1 MKNLYTLLLTA
12 LLALVSSWAKAQKF
26 DNLTIAEASSVCSI
40 AQDDKGMLWFGT
52 DAGLFAYDGYRI
64 ISPTQNSKFN
74 TSTSQHLNTS
84 PLTTRIHSMLML
96 RNVIYMATERGPMAY
111 DIRRGRFEALS
122 GSAHGEMRAVT
133 MYGGRVWFGGAQ
145 GLFSIDTKSRE
156 MRTENTRLRNVYSL
170 LATKHGLLVGTI
182 AGLSVLRGARAH
194 AIRIGEGHQPLVNA
208 LLGDGSTAW
217 IGTEG
222 ALYRYDGRQ
231 MQTVGELSGNSVK
244 SLSVHADNIY
254 AGTDNGLYIYNKVTR
269 RVTHALH
276 DSRSPRSIANNIV
289 WAVFSDRWGNLW
301 AGTDLGVSCLR
312 QRKFFSYTQLSDITN
327 TGEGNCLHLI
337 HRGTDGRLWLGGTNG
352 LISYSATRGFM
363 PESAAELVWFRQ
375 SSPTHYMSH
384 NRVRR
389 VYTDLD
395 GRVIVC
401 TDHGLNIYNPQT
413 RQLRNVVVVDPTR
426 RYSTA
431 WAYDIIDDGR
441 GRYWICS
448 YMGGVFIIEKQRLL
462 AAATPVVVAD
472 RHIAKQLQG
481 IHVWQLAKDRK
492 GRIYARMYD
501 NGLDRIDPASLR
513 VEHVVGKDRLVN
525 SLISDRRGNVWAAMD
540 GEIRCFG
547 ADNRSDHSFRIA
559 GYGGRPA
566 DMLCE
571 VEGDIWAV
579 MGSDCCIIGSD
590 GRSTRFAVPGFRPL
604 AICYDPVSRC
614 VLLGGNDAIVS
625 IPTANVTTSTPH
637 HLTTSPLFLSGLTV
651 DGRQFATDEG
661 SPTYLSEV
669 TLTSK
674 QNNLTFQLTDLPL
687 SGQQSCVYAYR
698 LEGVDR
704 AWQYMHG
711 ERLDIS
717 YNALPPGKY
726 TLEVR
731 QVDGLGEARH
741 EVLSYGVT
749 ILPPWYLSVWA
760 KALYFIALVCL
771 ALAIMKFYMMR
782 RRLREEREAK
792 ERIMQESSARSA
804 FFENL
809 SLQLKK
815 PLASVFASVLDMLH
829 SASDTSEVRSL
840 EQMRRN
846 VVDMN
851 QLVYNALDMQQGGNA
866 NEPAT
871 KTAVDIADFCRR
883 AADDARSKFGKAV
896 EIAFRTNVP
905 KAYVDA
911 DVIALQ
917 LAVEQLIGFA
927 ADNRNG
933 EEAISIGVS
942 ADAEKVSVVVG
953 IPGLTI
959 AKADMPFVFNRY
971 YSPQHQHLNTS
982 PSHHLTTSPSH
993 HLTTLAFVHE
1003 FAERNGVQNT
1013 VESDEC
1019 ATSVTLVF
1027 AVKHSTAQ
1035 NSELNNSQS
1044 AQPTTQNSQFK
1055 TQNSTSAQP
1064 TIQDS
1069 RLKTQNSDSADARL
1083 LAKITETVEA
1093 HIADSEFNVTRLQE
1107 TLGLGSKLLYR
1118 KVKQMTGKTPVEFI
1132 RHIRMQRAA
1141 ILLRDGR
1148 FSVSEVMYMVGFSN
1162 SSYFSKVFQKTYG
1175 ITPTDYS
1182 HGQ

>member
-1 MKNLYTLLLTA
+1 MKKLYTILLIA
-12 LLALVSSWAKAQKF
+12 MLALVSSWAEAQNF
-26 DNLTIAEASSVCSI
+26 DNVNIAEASSVCSV
-40 AQDDKGMLWFGT
+40 AQDERGVLWFGT
-52 DAGLFAYDGYRI
+52 DNGLFAYDGYRTI
-64 ISPTQNSKFN
+64 TPTQ
-74 TSTSQHLNTS
+74 QLNTS
-84 PLTTRIHSMLML
+84 PPHHLTTPTPQHLTTRIHSMLML
-96 RNVIYMATERGPMAY
+96 HDVLYMATERGLMVY
-111 DIRRGRFEALS
+111 DIRRGRFEAPS
-122 GSAHGEMRAVT
+122 GSTHGEMRAVT

-145 GLFSIDTKSRE
+145 GLFSIDTKSGAV
-156 MRTENTRLRNVYSL
+156 RTESARLRNVYSL

-182 AGLSVLRGARAH
+182 SGLSLLRGAKTQP
-194 AIRIGEGHQPLVNA
+194 IPIGEGHQPLVNA
-208 LLGDGSTAW
+208 LLGDGSAAW

-231 MQTVGELSGNSVK
+231 MQTVSALDGNSVK
-244 SLSVHADNIY
+244 ALAAHGDMIY

-269 RVTHALH
+269 NVTHALH
-276 DSRSPRSIANNIV
+276 DARSPHSIANNIV
-289 WAVFSDRWGNLW
+289 WTVFSDRWGNLW

-312 QRKFFSYTQLSDITN
+312 QSKFFKYTLLSDITN
-327 TGEGNCLHLI
+327 TGEGNCLHQI
-337 HRGTDGRLWLGGTNG
+337 HRGTDGTLWLGGTNG
-352 LISYSATRGFM
+352 LISYGATRSFM
-363 PESAAELVWFRQ
+363 PVGAADIVWFRQ

-395 GRVIVC
+395 GRVLVC

-413 RQLRNVVVVDPTR
+413 RQLRNVVVVDSSR

-462 AAATPVVVAD
+462 AASTPVVVAD

-547 ADNRSDHSFRIA
+547 ADNRSDRSFRIA

-604 AICYDPVSRC
+604 AICYDPISRC

-625 IPTANVTTSTPH
+625 IPTANVNTSTPQ

-661 SPTYLSEV
+661 CPTYLSEV

-687 SGQQSCVYAYR
+687 SGQQPCVYAYR
-698 LEGVDR
+698 LKGVDR
-704 AWQYMHG
+704 TWQYMHG

-717 YNALPPGKY
+717 YNALPPGSY

-731 QVDGLGEARH
+731 QVDGLGEACH

-760 KALYFIALVCL
+760 KALYL
-771 ALAIMKFYMMR
+771 ALMLCMAVWVTKFCLMR

-792 ERIMQESSARSA
+792 ERIMQESAARSA
-804 FFENL
+804 FFDNL

-829 SASDTSEVRSL
+829 SASDTAEVRSL
-840 EQMRRN
+840 ERMRRN

-851 QLVYNALDMQQGGNA
+851 HLVYNALDMQQGGNA

-883 AADDARSKFGKAV
+883 AADDARSKYGKAV
-896 EIAFRTNVP
+896 EIVFRTNVP
-905 KAYVDA
+905 KAYVDV
-911 DVIALQ
+911 DVMALQ
-917 LAVEQLIGFA
+917 LAVDQLIGFA
-927 ADNRNG
+927 ADNRSG
-933 EEAISIGVS
+933 EDAVSVGVS
-942 ADAEKVSVVVG
+942 ADAEKVSVSVG

-971 YSPQHQHLNTS
+971 YSPIQHSDPHHLS
-982 PSHHLTTSPSH
+982 PSPSQH
-993 HLTTLAFVHE
+993 TASLPLVHE
-1003 FAERNGVQNT
+1003 LAERNGAQSMVD
-1013 VESDEC
+1013 SDEQG
-1019 ATSVTLVF
+1019 TSVTLVF
-1027 AVKHSTAQ
+1027 ASQ

-1044 AQPTTQNSQFK
+1044 AQPTTLVQANVSTSRAQNS
-1055 TQNSTSAQP
+1055 A
-1064 TIQDS
+1064 
-1069 RLKTQNSDSADARL
+1069 SADARL
-1083 LAKITETVEA
+1083 LAKITEAVEA

-1141 ILLRDGR
+1141 LLLRDGR

-1162 SSYFSKVFQKTYG
+1162 ASYFSKVFQKTYG
-1175 ITPTDYS
+1175 ITPNDYS
-1182 HGQ
+1182 HG

>member
-625 IPTANVTTSTPH
+625 IPTANVTTSTPQ

-866 NEPAT
+866 NEPAA

-883 AADDARSKFGKAV
+883 AADDARSKYGKAV

-971 YSPQHQHLNTS
+971 YSPQHQHLNA
-982 PSHHLTTSPSH
+982 SPSH

-1035 NSELNNSQS
+1035 SSELNNSQS
-1044 AQPTTQNSQFK
+1044 AQPTIQNSQF
-1055 TQNSTSAQP
+1055 
-1064 TIQDS
+1064 
-1069 RLKTQNSDSADARL
+1069 KTQNSDSADARL
-1083 LAKITETVEA
+1083 LAKIAETVEA

>member
-1 MKNLYTLLLTA
+1 
-12 LLALVSSWAKAQKF
+12 
-26 DNLTIAEASSVCSI
+26 
-40 AQDDKGMLWFGT
+40 
-52 DAGLFAYDGYRI
+52 
-64 ISPTQNSKFN
+64 
-74 TSTSQHLNTS
+74 
-84 PLTTRIHSMLML
+84 MLML
-96 RNVIYMATERGPMAY
+96 HDVLYMATERGLMVY
-111 DIRRGRFEALS
+111 DIRRGRFEAPS
-122 GSAHGEMRAVT
+122 GSTHGEMRAVT

-145 GLFSIDTKSRE
+145 GLFSIDTKSGAV
-156 MRTENTRLRNVYSL
+156 RTESARLRNVYSL

-182 AGLSVLRGARAH
+182 SGLSLLRGAKTQP
-194 AIRIGEGHQPLVNA
+194 IPIGEGHQPLVNA
-208 LLGDGSTAW
+208 LLGDGSAAW

-231 MQTVGELSGNSVK
+231 MQTVSALDGNSVK
-244 SLSVHADNIY
+244 ALAAHGDMIY

-269 RVTHALH
+269 NVTHALH
-276 DSRSPRSIANNIV
+276 DARSPHSIANNIV
-289 WAVFSDRWGNLW
+289 WTVFSDRWGNLW

-312 QRKFFSYTQLSDITN
+312 QSKFFKYTLLSDITN
-327 TGEGNCLHLI
+327 TGEGNCLHQI
-337 HRGTDGRLWLGGTNG
+337 HRGTDGTLWLGGTNG
-352 LISYSATRGFM
+352 LISYGATRSFM
-363 PESAAELVWFRQ
+363 PVGAADIVWFRQ

-395 GRVIVC
+395 GRVLVC

-413 RQLRNVVVVDPTR
+413 RQLRNVVVVDSSR

-462 AAATPVVVAD
+462 AASTPVVVAD

-547 ADNRSDHSFRIA
+547 ADNRSDRSFRIA

-604 AICYDPVSRC
+604 AICYDPISRC

-625 IPTANVTTSTPH
+625 IPTANVNTSTPQ

-661 SPTYLSEV
+661 CPTYLSEV

-687 SGQQSCVYAYR
+687 SGQQPCVYAYR
-698 LEGVDR
+698 LKGVDR
-704 AWQYMHG
+704 TWQYMHG

-717 YNALPPGKY
+717 YNALPPGSY

-731 QVDGLGEARH
+731 QVDGLGEACH

-760 KALYFIALVCL
+760 KALYLVLMLCMAVWVTKFCL
-771 ALAIMKFYMMR
+771 MR
-782 RRLREEREAK
+782 RRLREAK
-792 ERIMQESSARSA
+792 ERIMQESAARSA
-804 FFENL
+804 FFDNL

-829 SASDTSEVRSL
+829 SASDTAEVRSL
-840 EQMRRN
+840 ERMRRN

-851 QLVYNALDMQQGGNA
+851 HLVYNALDMQQGGNA

-883 AADDARSKFGKAV
+883 AADDARSKYGKAV
-896 EIAFRTNVP
+896 EIVFRTNVP
-905 KAYVDA
+905 KAYVDV
-911 DVIALQ
+911 DVMALQ
-917 LAVEQLIGFA
+917 LAVDQLIGFA
-927 ADNRNG
+927 ADNRSG
-933 EEAISIGVS
+933 EDAVSVGVS
-942 ADAEKVSVVVG
+942 ADAEKVSVSVG

-971 YSPQHQHLNTS
+971 YSPIQHSDPHHLS
-982 PSHHLTTSPSH
+982 PSPSQH
-993 HLTTLAFVHE
+993 TASLPLVHE
-1003 FAERNGVQNT
+1003 LAERNGAQSM
-1013 VESDEC
+1013 VESDEQG
-1019 ATSVTLVF
+1019 TSVTLVF
-1027 AVKHSTAQ
+1027 ASQ

-1044 AQPTTQNSQFK
+1044 AQPTTLVQANVSTSRAQNS
-1055 TQNSTSAQP
+1055 A
-1064 TIQDS
+1064 
-1069 RLKTQNSDSADARL
+1069 SADARL
-1083 LAKITETVEA
+1083 LAKITEAVEA

-1141 ILLRDGR
+1141 LLLRDGR

-1162 SSYFSKVFQKTYG
+1162 ASYFSKVFQKTYG
-1175 ITPTDYS
+1175 ITPNDYS
-1182 HGQ
+1182 HG

>member
-1 MKNLYTLLLTA
+1 MMKNLYTILLVAIFA
-12 LLALVSSWAKAQKF
+12 LQSSWAKAQKF
-26 DNLTIAEASSVCSI
+26 DNVNIAEASAVCSI
-40 AQDDKGMLWFGT
+40 AQDEQGMLWFGT

-64 ISPTQNSKFN
+64 ISPTQNSK
-74 TSTSQHLNTS
+74 
-84 PLTTRIHSMLML
+84 LTTRIHSMLML
-96 RNVIYMATERGPMAY
+96 HNVLYMATERGLMVY
-111 DIRRGRFEALS
+111 DIRRGRFEKL
-122 GSAHGEMRAVT
+122 GDTAHGEIRAVT
-133 MYGGRVWFGGAQ
+133 QYGGRVWFGGAQ
-145 GLFSIDTKSRE
+145 GLFSLDAKTGAV
-156 MRTENTRLRNVYSL
+156 RTENTRLRNIYSL

-182 AGLSVLRGARAH
+182 SGLTVLRGAKTQPV
-194 AIRIGEGHQPLVNA
+194 RIGEGNQPLVNA
-208 LLGDGSTAW
+208 LLSDGSAAW

-222 ALYRYDGRQ
+222 ALYRYDGSHLE
-231 MQTVGELSGNSVK
+231 TVPQLNGNSIK
-244 SLSVHADNIY
+244 SLASHAGTIY

-269 RVTHALH
+269 SLQHALH
-276 DSRSPRSIANNIV
+276 DSRSPHSIANNIV
-289 WAVFSDRWGNLW
+289 WAVFADRWGNLW
-301 AGTDLGVSCLR
+301 AGTDQGASCLR

-337 HRGTDGRLWLGGTNG
+337 YRGTDGRLWLGGTNG
-352 LISYSATRGFM
+352 LIAYTATRGFM
-363 PESAAELVWFRQ
+363 PDNATELVWFRQ

-395 GRVIVC
+395 GRAIVC

-448 YMGGVFIIEKQRLL
+448 YMGGVFLIEKQRLL
-462 AAATPVVVAD
+462 AATTPVVVAD

-501 NGLDRIDPASLR
+501 CGLDRIDPATLR

-525 SLISDRRGNVWAAMD
+525 ALISDRRGNVWAAMD

-547 ADNRSDHSFRIA
+547 ADKRSDRSFRIA

-604 AICYDPVSRC
+604 AVCYDPVSRC
-614 VLLGGNDAIVS
+614 VLLGGNDAVVS
-625 IPTANVTTSTPH
+625 IPTANVTTSPSN
-637 HLTTSPLFLSGLTV
+637 HLTASPLFLSGLTV
-651 DGRQFATDEG
+651 DGSQFATDEG

-674 QNNLTFQLTDLPL
+674 QNNLTFQLTDLPQ

-698 LEGVDR
+698 LKGVDR

-717 YNALPPGKY
+717 YNALPPGSY

-741 EVLSYGVT
+741 KVLSYGVT

-760 KALYFIALVCL
+760 KTLYLILLLCMAAWVT
-771 ALAIMKFYMMR
+771 KFYMMR

-792 ERIMQESSARSA
+792 ERIMQESAARSA
-804 FFENL
+804 FFDNL

-829 SASDTSEVRSL
+829 SASDTAEVRSL
-840 EQMRRN
+840 ERMRRDA
-846 VVDMN
+846 VDMN
-851 QLVYNALDMQQGGNA
+851 QLVYNALDMQQGGNT
-866 NEPAT
+866 NEPAA

-883 AADDARSKFGKAV
+883 AVDDARSKYGRAV
-896 EIAFRTNVP
+896 EIAFRTDVP
-905 KAYVDA
+905 KAYVDV

-917 LAVEQLIGFA
+917 LAVDQLIGFA
-927 ADNRNG
+927 VDNRSG
-933 EEAISIGVS
+933 EGAISVGVS
-942 ADAEKVSVVVG
+942 VDAENVSVVVG

-971 YSPQHQHLNTS
+971 YSPQPHHLATS
-982 PSHHLTTSPSH
+982 PSQR
-993 HLTTLAFVHE
+993 LTTLALVHE
-1003 FAERNGVQNT
+1003 FAERNGVENT
-1013 VESDEC
+1013 VESDEQS
-1019 ATSVTLVF
+1019 TSVTLVF
-1027 AVKHSTAQ
+1027 AA
-1035 NSELNNSQS
+1035 S
-1044 AQPTTQNSQFK
+1044 AQYIRPGQQLASGKNGSSGSVDMAGCHTLLHES
-1055 TQNSTSAQP
+1055 
-1064 TIQDS
+1064 
-1069 RLKTQNSDSADARL
+1069 QNSDSADARL

-1141 ILLRDGR
+1141 LLLRDGR

-1182 HGQ
+1182 HG

>member
-1 MKNLYTLLLTA
+1 MKKLYTILLIA
-12 LLALVSSWAKAQKF
+12 MLALVSSWAEAQNF
-26 DNLTIAEASSVCSI
+26 DNVNIAEASSVCSV
-40 AQDDKGMLWFGT
+40 AQDERGVLWFGT
-52 DAGLFAYDGYRI
+52 DNGLFAYDGYRTI
-64 ISPTQNSKFN
+64 TPTQ
-74 TSTSQHLNTS
+74 QLNTS
-84 PLTTRIHSMLML
+84 PPHHLTTPTPQHLTTRIHSMLML
-96 RNVIYMATERGPMAY
+96 HDVLYMATERGLMVY
-111 DIRRGRFEALS
+111 DIRRGRFEAPS
-122 GSAHGEMRAVT
+122 GSTYGEMRAVT

-145 GLFSIDTKSRE
+145 GLFSIDTKSGAV
-156 MRTENTRLRNVYSL
+156 RTESARLRNVYSL

-182 AGLSVLRGARAH
+182 SGLSLLRGAKTQP
-194 AIRIGEGHQPLVNA
+194 IPIGEGHQPLVNA
-208 LLGDGSTAW
+208 LLGDGSAAW

-231 MQTVGELSGNSVK
+231 MQTVSALDGNSVK
-244 SLSVHADNIY
+244 ALAAHGDMIY

-269 RVTHALH
+269 NVTHALH
-276 DSRSPRSIANNIV
+276 DARSPHSIANNIV
-289 WAVFSDRWGNLW
+289 WTVFSDRWGNLW

-312 QRKFFSYTQLSDITN
+312 QSKFFKYTLLSDITN
-327 TGEGNCLHLI
+327 TGEGNCLHQI
-337 HRGTDGRLWLGGTNG
+337 HRGTDGTLWLGGTNG
-352 LISYSATRGFM
+352 LISYGATRSFM
-363 PESAAELVWFRQ
+363 PVGAADIVWFRQ

-395 GRVIVC
+395 GRVLVC

-413 RQLRNVVVVDPTR
+413 RQLRNVVVVDSSR

-462 AAATPVVVAD
+462 AASTPVVVAD

-547 ADNRSDHSFRIA
+547 ADNRSDRSFRIA

-604 AICYDPVSRC
+604 AICYDPISRC

-625 IPTANVTTSTPH
+625 IPTANVNTSTPQ

-661 SPTYLSEV
+661 CPTYLSEV

-687 SGQQSCVYAYR
+687 SGQQPCVYAYR
-698 LEGVDR
+698 LKGVDR
-704 AWQYMHG
+704 TWQYMHG

-717 YNALPPGKY
+717 YNALPPGSY

-731 QVDGLGEARH
+731 QVDGLGEACH

-760 KALYFIALVCL
+760 KALYL
-771 ALAIMKFYMMR
+771 ALMLCMAVWVTKFCLMR

-792 ERIMQESSARSA
+792 ERIMQESAARSA
-804 FFENL
+804 FFDNL

-829 SASDTSEVRSL
+829 SASDTAEVRSL
-840 EQMRRN
+840 ERMRRN

-851 QLVYNALDMQQGGNA
+851 HLVYNALDMQQGGNA

-883 AADDARSKFGKAV
+883 AADDARSKYGKAV
-896 EIAFRTNVP
+896 EIVFRTNVP
-905 KAYVDA
+905 KAYVDV
-911 DVIALQ
+911 DVMALQ
-917 LAVEQLIGFA
+917 LAVDQLIGFA
-927 ADNRNG
+927 ADNRSG
-933 EEAISIGVS
+933 EDAVSVGVS
-942 ADAEKVSVVVG
+942 ADAEKVSVSVG

-971 YSPQHQHLNTS
+971 YSPIQHSDPHHLS
-982 PSHHLTTSPSH
+982 PSPSQH
-993 HLTTLAFVHE
+993 TASLPLVHE
-1003 FAERNGVQNT
+1003 LAERNGAQSM
-1013 VESDEC
+1013 VESDEQG
-1019 ATSVTLVF
+1019 TSVTLVF
-1027 AVKHSTAQ
+1027 ASQ

-1044 AQPTTQNSQFK
+1044 AQPTTLVQANVSTSRAQNS
-1055 TQNSTSAQP
+1055 A
-1064 TIQDS
+1064 
-1069 RLKTQNSDSADARL
+1069 SADARL
-1083 LAKITETVEA
+1083 LAKITEAVEA

-1141 ILLRDGR
+1141 LLLRDGR

-1162 SSYFSKVFQKTYG
+1162 ASYFSKVFQKTYG
-1175 ITPTDYS
+1175 ITPNDYS
-1182 HGQ
+1182 HG

>member
-1 MKNLYTLLLTA
+1 MKKLYTILLIA
-12 LLALVSSWAKAQKF
+12 MLALVSSWAEAQNF
-26 DNLTIAEASSVCSI
+26 DNVNIAEASSVCSV
-40 AQDDKGMLWFGT
+40 AQDERGVLWFGT
-52 DAGLFAYDGYRI
+52 DNGLFAYDGYRTI
-64 ISPTQNSKFN
+64 TPTQ
-74 TSTSQHLNTS
+74 QLNTS
-84 PLTTRIHSMLML
+84 PPHHLTTRIHSMLML
-96 RNVIYMATERGPMAY
+96 HDVLYMATERGLMVY
-111 DIRRGRFEALS
+111 DIRRGRFEAPS
-122 GSAHGEMRAVT
+122 GSTHGEMRAVT

-145 GLFSIDTKSRE
+145 GLFSIDTKSGAV
-156 MRTENTRLRNVYSL
+156 RTESARLRNVYSL

-182 AGLSVLRGARAH
+182 SGLSLLRGAKTQP
-194 AIRIGEGHQPLVNA
+194 IPIGEGHQPLVNA
-208 LLGDGSTAW
+208 LLGDGSAAW

-231 MQTVGELSGNSVK
+231 MQTVSALDGNSVK
-244 SLSVHADNIY
+244 ALAAHGDMIY

-269 RVTHALH
+269 NVTHALH
-276 DSRSPRSIANNIV
+276 DARSPHSIANNIV
-289 WAVFSDRWGNLW
+289 WTVFSDRWGNLW

-312 QRKFFSYTQLSDITN
+312 QSKFFKYTLLSDITN
-327 TGEGNCLHLI
+327 TGEGNCLHQI
-337 HRGTDGRLWLGGTNG
+337 HRGTDGTLWLGGTNG
-352 LISYSATRGFM
+352 LISYGATRSFM
-363 PESAAELVWFRQ
+363 PVGAADIVWFRQ

-395 GRVIVC
+395 GRVLVC

-413 RQLRNVVVVDPTR
+413 RQLRNVVVVDSSR

-462 AAATPVVVAD
+462 AASTPVVVAD

-547 ADNRSDHSFRIA
+547 ADNRSDRSFRIA
-559 GYGGRPA
+559 GYGGRQA

-604 AICYDPVSRC
+604 AICYDPISRC

-625 IPTANVTTSTPH
+625 IPTANVNTSTPQ

-661 SPTYLSEV
+661 CPTYLSEV

-687 SGQQSCVYAYR
+687 SGQQPCVYAYR
-698 LEGVDR
+698 LKGVDR
-704 AWQYMHG
+704 TWQYMHG

-717 YNALPPGKY
+717 YNALPPGSY

-731 QVDGLGEARH
+731 QVDGLGEACH

-760 KALYFIALVCL
+760 KALYL
-771 ALAIMKFYMMR
+771 ALMLCMAVWVTKFCLMR

-792 ERIMQESSARSA
+792 ERIMQESAARSA
-804 FFENL
+804 FFDNL

-829 SASDTSEVRSL
+829 SASDTAEVRSL
-840 EQMRRN
+840 ERMRRN

-851 QLVYNALDMQQGGNA
+851 HLVYNALDMQQGGNA

-883 AADDARSKFGKAV
+883 AADDARSKYGKAV
-896 EIAFRTNVP
+896 EIVFRTNVP
-905 KAYVDA
+905 KAYVDV
-911 DVIALQ
+911 DVMALQ
-917 LAVEQLIGFA
+917 LAVDQLIGFA
-927 ADNRNG
+927 ADNRSG
-933 EEAISIGVS
+933 EDAVSVGVS
-942 ADAEKVSVVVG
+942 ADAEKVSVSVG

-971 YSPQHQHLNTS
+971 YSPIQHSDPHHLS
-982 PSHHLTTSPSH
+982 PSPSQH
-993 HLTTLAFVHE
+993 TASLPLVHE
-1003 FAERNGVQNT
+1003 LAERNGAQSM
-1013 VESDEC
+1013 VESDEQG
-1019 ATSVTLVF
+1019 TSVTLVF
-1027 AVKHSTAQ
+1027 ASQ

-1044 AQPTTQNSQFK
+1044 AQPTTLVQANVSTSRAQNS
-1055 TQNSTSAQP
+1055 A
-1064 TIQDS
+1064 
-1069 RLKTQNSDSADARL
+1069 SADARL
-1083 LAKITETVEA
+1083 LAKITEAVEA

-1141 ILLRDGR
+1141 LLLRDGR

-1162 SSYFSKVFQKTYG
+1162 ASYFSKVFQKTYG
-1175 ITPTDYS
+1175 ITPNDYS
-1182 HGQ
+1182 HG

>member
-1 MKNLYTLLLTA
+1 MMKNLYTILLVA
-12 LLALVSSWAKAQKF
+12 LLVLQSSWASAQNF
-26 DNLTIAEASSVCSI
+26 DNVNIAEASTVCSI
-40 AQDDKGMLWFGT
+40 AQDEQGILWFGT
-52 DAGLFAYDGYRI
+52 DAGLFAYDGYRV
-64 ISPTQNSKFN
+64 ISPTQNLSSGSVGMAGCHTLLHKSQNSQLNNSTPNTQHSTFN
-74 TSTSQHLNTS
+74 
-84 PLTTRIHSMLML
+84 TRIHSMLML
-96 RNVIYMATERGPMAY
+96 RNVLYMATERGLMAY
-111 DIRRGRFEALS
+111 DIRRGRFEVLS
-122 GSAHGEMRAVT
+122 GSTHGEMRAVT

-145 GLFSIDTKSRE
+145 GLFSIDTKSGE

-170 LATKHGLLVGTI
+170 LATKYGLLVGTI
-182 AGLSVLRGARAH
+182 SGLTVLRGTKAH

-231 MQTVGELSGNSVK
+231 MQTVDELDGNSVK
-244 SLSVHADNIY
+244 SLSAHADNIY

-269 RVTHALH
+269 KVTHALH

-289 WAVFSDRWGNLW
+289 WTVFGDRWGNLW

-312 QRKFFSYTQLSDITN
+312 QSKFFNYTQLSDITN

-352 LISYSATRGFM
+352 LIAYTATRGFM
-363 PESAAELVWFRQ
+363 PDNAAELVWFRQ

-395 GRVIVC
+395 GRAIVC

-448 YMGGVFIIEKQRLL
+448 YMGGVFIISKQRLL
-462 AAATPVVVAD
+462 AATTPVVVAD

-481 IHVWQLAKDRK
+481 IHVWQLAKDSK

-501 NGLDRIDPASLR
+501 CGLDRIDPATLR

-525 SLISDRRGNVWAAMD
+525 ALISDRRGNVWAAMD

-547 ADNRSDHSFRIA
+547 ADKRADRSFRIA
-559 GYGGRPA
+559 GYDGKPA

-579 MGSDCCIIGSD
+579 MGYDCCIIGSD

-614 VLLGGNDAIVS
+614 VLLGGNDAVVS
-625 IPTANVTTSTPH
+625 IPTANVNTSPSH
-637 HLTTSPLFLSGLTV
+637 HSPLFLSGLTV
-651 DGRQFATDEG
+651 DGSQFATDEG

-674 QNNLTFQLTDLPL
+674 QNNLTFQLTDLPQ

-698 LEGVDR
+698 LKGVDR

-717 YNALPPGKY
+717 YNALPPGEY

-760 KALYFIALVCL
+760 KALYLILLLCMVAWVT
-771 ALAIMKFYMMR
+771 KFYMMR

-792 ERIMQESSARSA
+792 ERIMQESAARSA
-804 FFENL
+804 FFDNL

-829 SASDTSEVRSL
+829 SASDTAEVRSL
-840 EQMRRN
+840 ERMRHD

-851 QLVYNALDMQQGGNA
+851 QLVYNALDMQQGGNT
-866 NEPAT
+866 NEPAA
-871 KTAVDIADFCRR
+871 KTAVDIPDFCRR
-883 AADDARSKFGKAV
+883 AVDDARSKYGRAV
-896 EIAFRTNVP
+896 EIAFRTDVP

-917 LAVEQLIGFA
+917 LAVDQLIGFA
-927 ADNRNG
+927 VDNRNG
-933 EEAISIGVS
+933 EEAISVGVS

-959 AKADMPFVFNRY
+959 AKGDMPFVFNRY
-971 YSPQHQHLNTS
+971 YSPQ
-982 PSHHLTTSPSH
+982 PHHLTTSPSH
-993 HLTTLAFVHE
+993 HLTTLALVHE

-1013 VESDEC
+1013 VESDEQG
-1019 ATSVTLVF
+1019 TSVTLVF
-1027 AVKHSTAQ
+1027 AA
-1035 NSELNNSQS
+1035 S
-1044 AQPTTQNSQFK
+1044 AQYIRPGQQLASGKNGSSGSVGMAGCHTLLHES
-1055 TQNSTSAQP
+1055 
-1064 TIQDS
+1064 
-1069 RLKTQNSDSADARL
+1069 QNSDSADARL

-1141 ILLRDGR
+1141 LLLRDGR

-1182 HGQ
+1182 HG

>member
-1 MKNLYTLLLTA
+1 MKKLYTILLIA
-12 LLALVSSWAKAQKF
+12 MLALVSSWAEAQNF
-26 DNLTIAEASSVCSI
+26 DNVNIAEASSVCSV
-40 AQDDKGMLWFGT
+40 AQDERGVLWFGT
-52 DAGLFAYDGYRI
+52 DNGLFAYDGYRTI
-64 ISPTQNSKFN
+64 TPTQ
-74 TSTSQHLNTS
+74 QLNTS
-84 PLTTRIHSMLML
+84 PPHHLTTPTPHHLTTRIHSMLML
-96 RNVIYMATERGPMAY
+96 HDVLYMATERGLMVY
-111 DIRRGRFEALS
+111 DIRRGRFEAPS
-122 GSAHGEMRAVT
+122 GSTHGEMRAVT

-145 GLFSIDTKSRE
+145 GLFSIDTKSGAV
-156 MRTENTRLRNVYSL
+156 RTESARLRNVYSL

-182 AGLSVLRGARAH
+182 SGLSLLRGAKTQP
-194 AIRIGEGHQPLVNA
+194 IPIGEGHQPLVNA
-208 LLGDGSTAW
+208 LLGDGSAAW

-231 MQTVGELSGNSVK
+231 MQTVSALDGNSVK
-244 SLSVHADNIY
+244 ALAAHGDMIY

-269 RVTHALH
+269 NVTHALH
-276 DSRSPRSIANNIV
+276 DARSPHSIANNIV
-289 WAVFSDRWGNLW
+289 WTVFSDRWGNLW

-312 QRKFFSYTQLSDITN
+312 QSKFFKYTLLSDITN
-327 TGEGNCLHLI
+327 TGEGNCLHQI
-337 HRGTDGRLWLGGTNG
+337 HRGTDGTLWLGGTNG
-352 LISYSATRGFM
+352 LISYGATRSFM
-363 PESAAELVWFRQ
+363 PVGAADIVWFRQ

-395 GRVIVC
+395 GRVLVC

-413 RQLRNVVVVDPTR
+413 RQLRNVVVVDSSR

-462 AAATPVVVAD
+462 AASTPVVVAD

-547 ADNRSDHSFRIA
+547 ADNRSDRSFRIA

-604 AICYDPVSRC
+604 AICYDPISRC

-625 IPTANVTTSTPH
+625 IPTANVNTSTPQ

-661 SPTYLSEV
+661 CPTYLSEV

-687 SGQQSCVYAYR
+687 SGQQPCVYAYR
-698 LEGVDR
+698 LKGVDR
-704 AWQYMHG
+704 TWQYMHG

-717 YNALPPGKY
+717 YNALPPGSY

-731 QVDGLGEARH
+731 QVDGLGEACH

-760 KALYFIALVCL
+760 KALYL
-771 ALAIMKFYMMR
+771 ALMLCMAVWVTKFCLMR

-792 ERIMQESSARSA
+792 ERIMQESAARSA
-804 FFENL
+804 FFDNL

-829 SASDTSEVRSL
+829 SASDTAEVRSL
-840 EQMRRN
+840 ERMRRN

-851 QLVYNALDMQQGGNA
+851 HLVYNALDMQQGGNA

-883 AADDARSKFGKAV
+883 AADDARSKYGKAV
-896 EIAFRTNVP
+896 EIVFRTNVP
-905 KAYVDA
+905 KAYVDV
-911 DVIALQ
+911 DVMALQ
-917 LAVEQLIGFA
+917 LAVDQLIGFA
-927 ADNRNG
+927 ADNRSG
-933 EEAISIGVS
+933 EDAVSVGVS
-942 ADAEKVSVVVG
+942 ADAEKVSVSVG

-971 YSPQHQHLNTS
+971 YSPIQHSDPHHLS
-982 PSHHLTTSPSH
+982 PSPSQH
-993 HLTTLAFVHE
+993 TASLPLVHE
-1003 FAERNGVQNT
+1003 LAERNGAQSM
-1013 VESDEC
+1013 VESDEQG
-1019 ATSVTLVF
+1019 TSVTLVF
-1027 AVKHSTAQ
+1027 ASQ

-1044 AQPTTQNSQFK
+1044 AQPTTLVQANVSTSRAQNS
-1055 TQNSTSAQP
+1055 A
-1064 TIQDS
+1064 
-1069 RLKTQNSDSADARL
+1069 SADARL
-1083 LAKITETVEA
+1083 LAKITEAVEA

-1141 ILLRDGR
+1141 LLLRDGR

-1162 SSYFSKVFQKTYG
+1162 ASYFSKVFQKTYG
-1175 ITPTDYS
+1175 ITPNDYS
-1182 HGQ
+1182 HG

>member
-1 MKNLYTLLLTA
+1 MKKLYTILLIA
-12 LLALVSSWAKAQKF
+12 MLALVSSWAEAQNF
-26 DNLTIAEASSVCSI
+26 DNVNIAEASSVCSV
-40 AQDDKGMLWFGT
+40 AQDERGVLWFGT
-52 DAGLFAYDGYRI
+52 DNGLFAYDGYRT
-64 ISPTQNSKFN
+64 ISPSHHLT
-74 TSTSQHLNTS
+74 TSTPHHLTTSPPHHLN
-84 PLTTRIHSMLML
+84 TRIHSMLML
-96 RNVIYMATERGPMAY
+96 HDVLYMATERGLMVY
-111 DIRRGRFEALS
+111 DIRRGRFEAPS
-122 GSAHGEMRAVT
+122 GSTHGEMRAVT

-145 GLFSIDTKSRE
+145 GLFSIDTKSGAV
-156 MRTENTRLRNVYSL
+156 RTESARLRNVYSL

-182 AGLSVLRGARAH
+182 SGLSLLRGAKNQS
-194 AIRIGEGHQPLVNA
+194 IPIGEGHQPLVNA
-208 LLGDGSTAW
+208 LLSDGSAAW

-222 ALYRYDGRQ
+222 ALYRYDGRH
-231 MQTVGELSGNSVK
+231 MQTVSVLDGNSVK
-244 SLSVHADNIY
+244 ALAAHGDMIY

-269 RVTHALH
+269 KVTHALH

-289 WAVFSDRWGNLW
+289 WAVFGDRWGNLW

-312 QRKFFSYTQLSDITN
+312 QSKFFNYTQLSDITN

-352 LISYSATRGFM
+352 LIAYSATRGFM
-363 PESAAELVWFRQ
+363 PDNAAELVWFRQ

-413 RQLRNVVVVDPTR
+413 RQLRNVVVVDHTH

-431 WAYDIIDDGR
+431 WAYDIIDDGH

-448 YMGGVFIIEKQRLL
+448 YMGGVFLIEKQRLL
-462 AAATPVVVAD
+462 AATTPVVVAD

-481 IHVWQLAKDRK
+481 IHVWQLAKDSK

-501 NGLDRIDPASLR
+501 CGLDRIDPATLR

-525 SLISDRRGNVWAAMD
+525 ALISDRRGNVWAAMD

-547 ADNRSDHSFRIA
+547 VDKRSDRSFRIA

-579 MGSDCCIIGSD
+579 MGSDCCIIGSN
-590 GRSTRFAVPGFRPL
+590 GKSTRFVVPGFRPL
-604 AICYDPVSRC
+604 AVCYDPVSRC
-614 VLLGGNDAIVS
+614 VLLGGNDAVVS
-625 IPTANVTTSTPH
+625 IGTANVTASPSH
-637 HLTTSPLFLSGLTV
+637 HSPLFLTGLNV
-651 DGRQFATDEG
+651 DGHQLATDEG
-661 SPTYLSEV
+661 SPAYCSEV

-674 QNNLTFQLTDLPL
+674 QNNLTFLLTDLPL
-687 SGQQSCVYAYR
+687 SGQQPCVYAYR
-698 LEGVDR
+698 LKGVDR
-704 AWQYMHG
+704 TWQYMHG

-717 YNALPPGKY
+717 YNALPPGSY

-731 QVDGLGEARH
+731 QVDGLGEACH

-760 KALYFIALVCL
+760 KALYL
-771 ALAIMKFYMMR
+771 ALMLCMAVWVTKFCLMR

-792 ERIMQESSARSA
+792 ERIMQESAARSA
-804 FFENL
+804 FFDNL

-829 SASDTSEVRSL
+829 SASDTAEVRSL
-840 EQMRRN
+840 ERMRRDA
-846 VVDMN
+846 VDMN
-851 QLVYNALDMQQGGNA
+851 QLVYNALDMQQGGNTDESA
-866 NEPAT
+866 A

-883 AADDARSKFGKAV
+883 AVDDARSKYGRAV
-896 EIAFRTNVP
+896 EIAFRTDVP
-905 KAYVDA
+905 KAYVDV
-911 DVIALQ
+911 DVMALQ
-917 LAVEQLIGFA
+917 LALDQLIGFA
-927 ADNRNG
+927 ADNRSG
-933 EEAISIGVS
+933 EDAVSVGVS
-942 ADAEKVSVVVG
+942 ADAEKVSVSVG

-971 YSPQHQHLNTS
+971 YSPIQHSDPHHLSSS
-982 PSHHLTTSPSH
+982 PSQHTASLP
-993 HLTTLAFVHE
+993 LVHE
-1003 FAERNGVQNT
+1003 LAERNGAQSM
-1013 VESDEC
+1013 VESDEQG
-1019 ATSVTLVF
+1019 TSVTLVF
-1027 AVKHSTAQ
+1027 ASQ

-1044 AQPTTQNSQFK
+1044 AQPTTLVQANVSTSRAQNS
-1055 TQNSTSAQP
+1055 A
-1064 TIQDS
+1064 
-1069 RLKTQNSDSADARL
+1069 SADARL
-1083 LAKITETVEA
+1083 LAKITEAVEA

-1141 ILLRDGR
+1141 LLLRDGR

-1162 SSYFSKVFQKTYG
+1162 ASYFSKVFQKTYG
-1175 ITPTDYS
+1175 ITPNDYS
-1182 HGQ
+1182 HG

>member
-1 MKNLYTLLLTA
+1 MKKLYTILLIA
-12 LLALVSSWAKAQKF
+12 MLALVSSWAEAQNF
-26 DNLTIAEASSVCSI
+26 DNVNIAEASSVCSV
-40 AQDDKGMLWFGT
+40 AQDERGVLWFGT
-52 DAGLFAYDGYRI
+52 DNGLFAYDGYRTI
-64 ISPTQNSKFN
+64 TPTQ
-74 TSTSQHLNTS
+74 QLNTS
-84 PLTTRIHSMLML
+84 PPHHLTTPTPQHLTTRIHSMLML
-96 RNVIYMATERGPMAY
+96 HDVLYMATERGLMVY
-111 DIRRGRFEALS
+111 DIRRGRFEAPS
-122 GSAHGEMRAVT
+122 GSTHGEMRAVT

-145 GLFSIDTKSRE
+145 GLFSIDTKSGAV
-156 MRTENTRLRNVYSL
+156 RTESARLRNVYSL

-182 AGLSVLRGARAH
+182 SGLSLLRGAKTQP
-194 AIRIGEGHQPLVNA
+194 IPIGEGHQPLVNA
-208 LLGDGSTAW
+208 LLGDGSAAW

-231 MQTVGELSGNSVK
+231 MQTVSALDGNSVK
-244 SLSVHADNIY
+244 ALAAHGDMIY

-269 RVTHALH
+269 NVTHALH
-276 DSRSPRSIANNIV
+276 DARSPHSIANNIV
-289 WAVFSDRWGNLW
+289 WTVFSDRWGNLW

-312 QRKFFSYTQLSDITN
+312 QSKFFKYTLLSDITN
-327 TGEGNCLHLI
+327 TGEGNCLHQI
-337 HRGTDGRLWLGGTNG
+337 HRGTDGTLWLGGTNG
-352 LISYSATRGFM
+352 LISYGATRSFM
-363 PESAAELVWFRQ
+363 PVGAADIVWFRQ

-395 GRVIVC
+395 GRVLVC

-413 RQLRNVVVVDPTR
+413 RQLRNVVVVDSSR

-462 AAATPVVVAD
+462 AASTPVVVAD

-547 ADNRSDHSFRIA
+547 ADNRSDRSFRIA

-604 AICYDPVSRC
+604 AICYDPISRC

-625 IPTANVTTSTPH
+625 IPTANVNTSTPQ

-661 SPTYLSEV
+661 CPTYLSEV

-687 SGQQSCVYAYR
+687 SGQQPCVYAYR
-698 LEGVDR
+698 LKGVDR
-704 AWQYMHG
+704 TWQYMHG

-717 YNALPPGKY
+717 YNALPPGSY

-731 QVDGLGEARH
+731 QVDGLGEACH

-749 ILPPWYLSVWA
+749 ILPPWYLSVRA
-760 KALYFIALVCL
+760 KALYLVLMLCMAVWVTKFCL
-771 ALAIMKFYMMR
+771 MR

-792 ERIMQESSARSA
+792 ERIMQESAARSA
-804 FFENL
+804 FFDNL

-829 SASDTSEVRSL
+829 SASDTAEVRSL
-840 EQMRRN
+840 ERMRRN

-851 QLVYNALDMQQGGNA
+851 HLVYNALDMQQGGNA

-883 AADDARSKFGKAV
+883 AADDARSKYGKAV
-896 EIAFRTNVP
+896 EIVFRTNVP
-905 KAYVDA
+905 KAYVDV
-911 DVIALQ
+911 DVMALQ
-917 LAVEQLIGFA
+917 LAVDQLIGFA
-927 ADNRNG
+927 ADNRSG
-933 EEAISIGVS
+933 EDAVSVGVS
-942 ADAEKVSVVVG
+942 ADAEKVSVSVG

-971 YSPQHQHLNTS
+971 YSPIQHSDPHHLS
-982 PSHHLTTSPSH
+982 PSPSQYTAS
-993 HLTTLAFVHE
+993 LPLVHE
-1003 FAERNGVQNT
+1003 LAERNGAQSM
-1013 VESDEC
+1013 VESDEQG
-1019 ATSVTLVF
+1019 TSVTLVF
-1027 AVKHSTAQ
+1027 ASQ

-1044 AQPTTQNSQFK
+1044 AQPTTLVQANVSTSRAQNS
-1055 TQNSTSAQP
+1055 A
-1064 TIQDS
+1064 
-1069 RLKTQNSDSADARL
+1069 SADARL
-1083 LAKITETVEA
+1083 LAKITEAVEA

-1141 ILLRDGR
+1141 LLLRDGR

-1162 SSYFSKVFQKTYG
+1162 ASYFSKVFQKTYG
-1175 ITPTDYS
+1175 ITPNDYS
-1182 HGQ
+1182 HG